1 MKVNMNGWVAD
12 YHNEAGTYKAVVT
25 GSGEDTNT
33 KNGKEYYW
41 ISFAIDGKQYKQE
54 YYLKDGKNS
63 FFTRDCISI
72 MGNSDMVLSDGFDT
86 DLMNGKLVELV
97 ITTWGD
103 NNDKLTISSIKRLGK
118 INKEDV
124 PF

>member
-1 MKVNMNGWVAD
+1 MKVNMNGWDAE
-12 YHNEAGTYKAVVT
+12 YIKEPGTYRAVVT
-25 GSGEDTNT
+25 GSGEDVT
-33 KNGKEYYW
+33 KNGNTLFW
-41 ISFAIDGKQYKQE
+41 ISFAMDGKQYRQP
-54 YYLKDGKNS
+54 YFLKDGKNS

-86 DLMNGKLVELV
+86 DLMNGQHVELE
-97 ITTWGD
+97 ITTWGY

-118 INKEDV
+118 VSKEDV

>member
-1 MKVNMNGWVAD
+1 MKVNMNGWDAEYIKD
-12 YHNEAGTYKAVVT
+12 AGTYKAIVT
-25 GSGEDTNT
+25 GSGEDIT
-33 KNGKEYYW
+33 KNGNTLFW
-41 ISFAIDGKQYKQE
+41 ISFAMDGKQYRQP
-54 YYLKDGKNS
+54 YFLKDGKNS

-72 MGNSDMVLSDGFDT
+72 MGNSDIVLSDGFDT
-86 DLMNGKLVELV
+86 DLMNGQHVEIE

-118 INKEDV
+118 VSKEDV